1 LLPLFVGRQHGDKVD
16 RRLAEEFQAA
26 FWAAKRAMADAGE
39 AAFQRH
45 GVRSG
50 QQWILRCLWAEDGLT
65 PGEVARRLDLSTPTV
80 TKAATRM
87 EAAGLLVRRPHQSD
101 ARLVRLHLTD
111 RGRSLEKVIAEE
123 MDGLGRRALATL
135 EPAESEALVRYLT
148 EIRRNLS

>member
-1 LLPLFVGRQHGDKVD
+1 MD
-16 RRLAEEFQAA
+16 RRLGEEFQAA
-26 FWAAKRAMADAGE
+26 FWAAKRAMAEAGE

-87 EAAGLLVRRPHQSD
+87 EATGLLIRRPHRND
-101 ARLVRLHLTD
+101 ARLVCLHLTD

-123 MDGLGRRALATL
+123 MDGLARRALATL
-135 EPAESEALVRYLT
+135 QPAEVADLVRYLT
-148 EIRRNLS
+148 EIRRSLQGG

>member
-1 LLPLFVGRQHGDKVD
+1 VLSPAAKVRDDVD
-16 RRLAEEFQAA
+16 RRLSEEFQTA
-26 FWAAKRAMADAGE
+26 FWAAKRAMAEAGE
-39 AAFQRH
+39 SAFQRH

-87 EAAGLLVRRPHQSD
+87 EAAGLLARRPHQSD

-123 MDGLGRRALATL
+123 MDGLSRRAVGTL
-135 EPAESEALVRYLT
+135 EAREVEELVRYLT
-148 EIRRNLS
+148 EIRRNLG